1 MRALRGNWVQ
11 CGRKGFHEVRMR
23 CKTNHNI
30 KFAYT
35 NKTTDLFPEG
45 HPLRVYQVIE
55 KDFFNNSILSL
66 PLCLSTISTLC
77 FILRVSRVSWDRTKN
92 KVSKQLG
99 VGTKH
104 RIRLFFLA
112 NAVVLVCR
120 HACSFTY
127 EIPPRMYYRHW
138 VVLTMTGHVSSVEI
152 LLLWWDTMTKSNLG
166 VERIFSAYLKSIVK
180 RSSERTSARTWS
192 RKHTAMLFTGQWT
205 FL

>member
-1 MRALRGNWVQ
+1 
-11 CGRKGFHEVRMR
+11 MR

-45 HPLRVYQVIE
+45 HPLRVFQVIE

-66 PLCLSTISTLC
+66 PLCLSISTLC
-77 FILRVSRVSWDRTKN
+77 FILIVSRFSWDKTKY

-104 RIRLFFLA
+104 RNRLFLLA
-112 NAVVLVCR
+112 NAVVIVCR

-127 EIPPRMYYRHW
+127 ATPPRMYYKYW
-138 VVLTMTGHVSSVEI
+138 VVITMTGYVSSVEI
-152 LLLWWDTMTKSNLG
+152 LLLRWDTMTKSNLG
-166 VERIFSAYLKSIVK
+166 MERIFSAYLKSITK
-180 RSSERTSARTWS
+180 RSRERTSARTWS
-192 RKHTAMLFTGQWT
+192 RNHTAMLFAG
-205 FL
+205 